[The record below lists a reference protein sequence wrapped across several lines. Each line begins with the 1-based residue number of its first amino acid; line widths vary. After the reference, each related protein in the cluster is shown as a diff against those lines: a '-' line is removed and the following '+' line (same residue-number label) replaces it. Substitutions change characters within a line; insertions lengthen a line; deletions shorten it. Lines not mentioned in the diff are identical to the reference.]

1 MSDSAAPARP
11 SRPGWLPVWSV
22 PAAIRAARATIVVP
36 ALFAVA
42 DKLIGN
48 PQLTLFAVFGG
59 FASLILASFGGSR
72 RDKAMSHLGLALV
85 GSAALVIG
93 TLVSGTAWLAA
104 LVTIPVAFAI
114 FFAGVTGPNAAA
126 GVTAALLI
134 YVLPVATAAPISQVG
149 WRLAGWWLAC
159 TAATAAVLLVAP
171 PPPAGRL
178 RRDAAELSRTLAA
191 QLSNAVD
198 GTVTDADREAS
209 RAARHQLRSEFART
223 PLRPTGLAT
232 SDQGLAN
239 VVELLDWCGTLVSD
253 TVDGHRDLSQAAPAD
268 QALLRQTAQMLNA
281 LAGLLTDSH
290 AEADLEMLEDAR
302 RASAAHQRKLTGD
315 PERLRVLAAHAA
327 HAQAIAVAVRAAM
340 ADALI
345 AARRASPEL
354 VAAER
359 RRWFGQQDSGAA
371 RRLPTTVALAGY
383 VGRHA
388 SLRSVWFLNSLRG
401 ALALAIAVAVA
412 DGISLQHG
420 FWVVLG
426 TLSVLRTSAAATGA
440 TALRALAGTVAGF
453 VIGAALLLGIGTA
466 PTALWIA
473 LPCAVLIAAYAPGT
487 APFAVGQAAFTITV
501 VVIFNLLVPAGWEVG
516 LLRVEDVAIG
526 CAVSVV
532 VGLLFWPRGAS
543 GVVRADLADAF
554 RRGGSYLSQAVDF
567 ALSLRPAPPDTA
579 MAAVTAGIRL
589 DEALRAYLAEQGS
602 KRMAKMDLWGLAMG
616 STRLRLTAYSVAS
629 LHDLDGH
636 LTPAAETGSA
646 NGGQPAGGD
655 RPASGARPPDG
666 VRQASS
672 PADGTRPAGQPAQA
686 GEPAPAWLIPGD
698 PARSGFRHLTTDL
711 VGFYD
716 QIADQLNGP
725 AGAGRAPVLA
735 PVLAP
740 ALAGP
745 ALPEGVACANSTP
758 PQYQPDMLWVGEY
771 LYHLGAAASAVADPA
786 AKVAT
791 LRQRPWWR

>member
-1 MSDSAAPARP
+1 MSDSAVAAHQ
-11 SRPGWLPVWSV
+11 SRPAWLPIWSV

-72 RDKAMSHLGLALV
+72 RDKAFSHLGLALV

-114 FFAGVTGPNAAA
+114 FFAGVTGPNAAS
-126 GVTAALLI
+126 GVTAALLA

-149 WRLAGWWLAC
+149 WRLAGWWLASA
-159 TAATAAVLLVAP
+159 AATAAVLLVAP
-171 PPPAGRL
+171 PPAERL
-178 RRDAAELSRTLAA
+178 RRDAAVLARA
-191 QLSNAVD
+191 LATQLSSAVD
-198 GTVTDADREAS
+198 GAVTDAEREAS
-209 RAARHQLRSEFART
+209 AAARHQLRSEFSRT

-239 VVELLDWCGTLVSD
+239 VVELLDWCATLVSD

-268 QALLRQTAQMLNA
+268 QTLLRQTAQMLTT
-281 LAGLLTDSH
+281 LAGLLTDRDT
-290 AEADLEMLEDAR
+290 EADLELLEDAR

-315 PERLRVLAAHAA
+315 PERLRLLAAHAA
-327 HAQAIAVAVRAAM
+327 HAQAIAVAVRATM

-359 RRWFGQQDSGAA
+359 RRWFGQQDDPGTT
-371 RRLPTTVALAGY
+371 RRLPATVAVAGF

-401 ALALAIAVAVA
+401 AVALAVAVAVA
-412 DGISLQHG
+412 DGIGLQHG

-440 TALRALAGTVAGF
+440 TAVRALAGTVVGF
-453 VIGAALLLGIGTA
+453 VVGAALLLGIGTE

-487 APFAVGQAAFTITV
+487 APFAVGQAAFTVTV

-526 CAVSVV
+526 CAVSVL

-567 ALSLRPAPPDTA
+567 ALSLRPAPPDTGA
-579 MAAVTAGIRL
+579 AAVTAGIRL

-602 KRMAKMDLWGLAMG
+602 KRLAKVDLWGLAMG

-636 LTPAAETGSA
+636 LTPA
-646 NGGQPAGGD
+646 
-655 RPASGARPPDG
+655 GAML
-666 VRQASS
+666 
-672 PADGTRPAGQPAQA
+672 PADGTSPANGGPPVNEEHPADGARPAGARAQA
-686 GEPAPAWLIPGD
+686 GTPPPGWLVPGD

-716 QIADQLNGP
+716 QIADQLSGP
-725 AGAGRAPVLA
+725 AGAGRT

-740 ALAGP
+740 ALTGP
-745 ALPEGVACANSTP
+745 TLPEGVACANSTP

-771 LYHLGAAASAVADPA
+771 LYHLGAAAGAVADPA
-786 AKVAT
+786 AKVAM